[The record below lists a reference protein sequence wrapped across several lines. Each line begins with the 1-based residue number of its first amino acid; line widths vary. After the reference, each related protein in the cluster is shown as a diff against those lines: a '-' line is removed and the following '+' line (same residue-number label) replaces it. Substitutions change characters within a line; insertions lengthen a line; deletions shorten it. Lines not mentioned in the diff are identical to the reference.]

1 MNSNSVSFDCRY
13 ITKEI
18 AGFTKAPLILPIK
31 SMIITRIVPI
41 IKAFVVVKTT
51 SVNKKVPRYSANS
64 AR

>member
-31 SMIITRIVPI
+31 TMIITKTVPI
-41 IKAFVVVKTT
+41 IKGFVVIKIT
-51 SVNKKVPRYSANS
+51 SVNKKVPKYSANS
-64 AR
+64 GR